1 MAHRFRQPP
10 RTTPFRLW
18 RHVGLAVLGMG
29 IARVLL
35 PTTAAAQSPTPGD
48 ATEAPAEGSFA
59 AELEEA
65 KALYFQ
71 GDLDQ
76 SLLVFQ
82 GLQLRYAQA
91 PEVVPFDEAV
101 EALTYLGEILVKRGD
116 DDEASRVF
124 RTILEQDLEVRISPY
139 HHPAD
144 VVFVF
149 NRVRE
154 QIAAE
159 RAAEVPEELVIP
171 PAPATSYLPLGLP
184 QFARGRVGPGVL
196 YGGGQVLLGSVA
208 VGTYLHLRVVNRP
221 TAGHPLGWTDEQVVR
236 RTQSRR
242 YGVQWPA
249 TIGFYALWMASAVEA
264 RGAWRRTHQDEGR
277 ARVVPM
283 ILPPDQPNG
292 SPVVGLF
299 WGARPRAVS
308 AQPASDPSPTHP

>member
-1 MAHRFRQPP
+1 MSC
-10 RTTPFRLW
+10 L
-18 RHVGLAVLGMG
+18 VL
-29 IARVLL
+29 
-35 PTTAAAQSPTPGD
+35 PKAAEAQSPTTAD
-48 ATEAPAEGSFA
+48 APAEGSFA
-59 AELEEA
+59 AELDEA

-82 GLQLRYAQA
+82 SLQLRYAQA
-91 PEVVPFDEAV
+91 PDVMPFDEAV

-124 RTILEQDLEVRISPY
+124 RTILEEDLEVRISPY

-159 RAAEVPEELVIP
+159 RAAEVPEEPVTP
-171 PAPATSYLPLGLP
+171 PAPASSYLPLGIP
-184 QFARGRVGPGVL
+184 QFARGRLGPGVL
-196 YGGGQVLLGSVA
+196 YGGGQALLGSIA

-221 TAGHPLGWTDEQVVR
+221 TVGHPLGWTDEQVVR

-249 TIGFYALWMASAVEA
+249 TIGFYALWIASAAEA
-264 RGAWRRTHQDEGR
+264 RGAWRRTHQGDGR

-283 ILPPDQPNG
+283 VLPPAQPNG
-292 SPVVGLF
+292 SPVVGVF
-299 WGARPRAVS
+299 WTARPRPLAVQD
-308 AQPASDPSPTHP
+308 APSPSSAHR